1 MAQSENQTLLK
12 PPAELLGIS
21 TCTIRQF
28 KDLLRLCVSCGHVL
42 NGIGS
47 TGIGKTQAVQ
57 QVAKEMNALLWA
69 NFLAHREREEMIGI
83 PFPNDD
89 GKTYRFLV
97 EEQLLK
103 VLEYKGPVIIFLD
116 EFNRADKTVLNAAFT
131 MMEDRM
137 YGSIKLPDNV
147 SIVTCMNPSDEEYLV
162 NGAEK
167 DPAFR
172 RRMCFVN
179 VVADH
184 AAWVDYATNEGKF
197 HPSVI
202 AFIRAKQMY
211 LDSPHERLAGKVA
224 PNPAAWE
231 KVSQTF
237 YAVEKLGKTIL
248 DPDLQGVVRTKVAGH
263 VGVATMV
270 QIMEYASR
278 ENNEQ
283 LYPEDLFSDDHA
295 HVLQRLKSVVAGGKV
310 NIVAEFMY
318 STALYIAT
326 KQPSMETLIPRF
338 MSLARIIP
346 ADQFRGVI
354 KQLYEQCLSLGKKEY
369 LQAVIAETS
378 SNKEFEQIFSSFF
391 NAVGKIRSLARA
403 EQGDSA

>member
-1 MAQSENQTLLK
+1 MAESEIKSPADLLS
-12 PPAELLGIS
+12 IR

-28 KDLLRLCVSCGHVL
+28 KELLRLCVSCGHVL

-57 QVAKEMNALLWA
+57 QVAKEMNALLWS

-172 RRMCFVN
+172 RRMCFVS

-184 AAWVDYATNEGKF
+184 AAWVDYATNTASF
-197 HPSVI
+197 HPSVV
-202 AFIRAKQMY
+202 AFIRAKPMY
-211 LDSPHERLAGKVA
+211 LDDPQSRLVGKVS

-237 YAVEKLGKTIL
+237 FAVQKMGKSIL
-248 DPDLQGVVRTKVAGH
+248 DDDMREIVHTKVAGH
-263 VGVATMV
+263 VGVPAMV

-278 ENNEQ
+278 SDQEQ
-283 LYPEDLFSDDHA
+283 LYPEDLFSNDSA
-295 HVLQRLKSVVAGGKV
+295 HTLSRVKSMVSSGKL
-310 NIVAEFMY
+310 NLIAEFVY
-318 STALYIAT
+318 SVALYAVT
-326 KQPSMETLIPRF
+326 KQPNIDVLVSRLV
-338 MSLARIIP
+338 SLAKIIP
-346 ADQFRGVI
+346 ADQFRAVI
-354 KQLYEQCLSLGKKEY
+354 KNLHDQCKSLGKSDY
-369 LQAVIAETS
+369 LKLITEATQAS
-378 SNKEFEQIFSSFF
+378 PEFFAISE
-391 NAVGKIRSLARA
+391 NYLTAVGDIRSRARA
-403 EQGDSA
+403 EQGSGV